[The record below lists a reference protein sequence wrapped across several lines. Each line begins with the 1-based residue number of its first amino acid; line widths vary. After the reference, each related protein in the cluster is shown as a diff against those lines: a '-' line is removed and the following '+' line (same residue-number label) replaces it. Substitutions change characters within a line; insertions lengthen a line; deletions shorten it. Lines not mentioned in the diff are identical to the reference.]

1 MSFGR
6 AVPVSF
12 RTAEKRRKMPK
23 PAGKEALFF
32 GTADKMHRRSDSK
45 NAAVSA
51 APEDAEMLDHVRLG
65 EKQALLPVP

>member
-1 MSFGR
+1 ML
-6 AVPVSF
+6 
-12 RTAEKRRKMPK
+12 K

-51 APEDAEMLDHVRLG
+51 APDDAEMLDHVRLG